1 MLFGDKNLTKLDSFL
16 GQLETVNK
24 AGNIQGMIEALQ
36 NTYSVANV
44 VYHALNLDEGPFVAL
59 TYSRKWMAHYQ
70 NKKYIR
76 VDPVVKKATQQF
88 HPLDWN
94 RLDWSSRGSKAFLG
108 DAISAG
114 VGNQGL
120 SIPIRGR
127 NGQFALFTI
136 NDNESDAN
144 WSKFVAENQRDMML
158 ISHHL
163 HQKANEILC
172 REDEP
177 ELAKLSV
184 READALTYLS
194 RGLNRAKVAE
204 KMQISEHTL
213 RVYIDAAR
221 HKLGGLNLIHAI
233 SIAQSKSLIMP

>member
-1 MLFGDKNLTKLDSFL
+1 MTKLDTFL
-16 GQLETVNK
+16 GKLETVNE
-24 AGNIQGMIEALQ
+24 AGGIQGMIEALQ

-44 VYHALNLDEGPFVAL
+44 VYHALNLDAGPFAAL
-59 TYSRKWMAHYQ
+59 TYTQDWMAHYQ
-70 NKKYIR
+70 NQKYIR

-108 DAISAG
+108 DAINAG

-120 SIPIRGR
+120 SIPIRGK

-136 NDNESDAN
+136 NDNENDAT
-144 WSKFVAENQRDMML
+144 WSKFVDENQRDMML
-158 ISHHL
+158 ISHHI
-163 HQKANEILC
+163 HQKANELLC
-172 REDEP
+172 REDEQN
-177 ELAKLSV
+177 LAKLSM
-184 READALTYLS
+184 REVDALTYLA
-194 RGLNRAKVAE
+194 RGLSRAKAAE
-204 KMQISEHTL
+204 KMQLSEHTL
-213 RVYIDAAR
+213 RVYIDTAR

>member
-1 MLFGDKNLTKLDSFL
+1 LTKLDAFL
-16 GQLETVNK
+16 GELENVNE
-24 AGNIQGMIEALQ
+24 AGDIQGMIEALQ
-36 NTYSVANV
+36 GTYSVANV
-44 VYHALNLDEGPFVAL
+44 VYHALNLDGGPFAAL
-59 TYSRKWMAHYQ
+59 TYTQDWMAHYQ
-70 NKKYIR
+70 NRKYIR

-136 NDNESDAN
+136 NDNESDET
-144 WSKFVAENQRDMML
+144 WSKFVGENQRDMML
-158 ISHHL
+158 ISHHI
-163 HQKANEILC
+163 HQKANELLC
-172 REDEP
+172 REDEQNIV
-177 ELAKLSV
+177 KLSM
-184 READALTYLS
+184 REVDALTYLA
-194 RGLNRAKVAE
+194 RGLSRAKAAE
-204 KMQISEHTL
+204 KMQLSEHTL
-213 RVYIDAAR
+213 RVYIDTAR